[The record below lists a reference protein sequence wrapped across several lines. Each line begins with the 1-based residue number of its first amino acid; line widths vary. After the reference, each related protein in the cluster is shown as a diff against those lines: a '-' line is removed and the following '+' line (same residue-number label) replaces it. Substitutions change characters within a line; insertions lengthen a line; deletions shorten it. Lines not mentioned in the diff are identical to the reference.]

1 MSDEENSI
9 IIYKVDNRPELKIRV
24 TGDTVWMNQ
33 AQIADLFGVNTPA
46 VAKHI
51 KNVFLAK
58 ELAQNRTVSKMEIVQ
73 KEGKRQVRR
82 VVDFYNLDM
91 IISVGYRVN
100 SSRAT
105 QFRVWATEKL
115 KELMIKGYAI
125 HEQRLKAYEAK
136 VKELEQAK
144 RIFAQAL
151 ESRRTEG
158 YEKDLLNI
166 ITDYLDT
173 WIVLNQFDA
182 GKVEIDHVSQKE
194 ARYLG
199 YEDVKKTIESFKQR
213 LKGNKTASDLFGKEV
228 GSKLEAIIG
237 NIRQSLNG
245 REIYPSIEEK
255 AAHLFYFVIK
265 DHPFVDGN
273 KRIGSLLLLLFL
285 IENHCL
291 YNKRGD
297 RVINDSALTALALLV
312 AESKPE
318 QKDTMV
324 RLVANLIG
332 RK

>member
-1 MSDEENSI
+1 MSTEENSI
-9 IIYKVDNRPELKIRV
+9 IIYKVNDKPELKIKFSGE
-24 TGDTVWMNQ
+24 TIWMSQ
-33 AQIADLFGVNTPA
+33 SQIADLFGVNIPA
-46 VAKHI
+46 ITKHI
-51 KNVFLAK
+51 KNIYSAR
-58 ELAQNRTVSKMEIVQ
+58 ELVQNRTVSKMEIVQ
-73 KEGKRQVRR
+73 NEGKRQVKRA
-82 VVDFYNLDM
+82 VDFYNLDM

-115 KELMIKGYAI
+115 KELMLKGYAL

-136 VKELEQAK
+136 VRELEQAK
-144 RIFAQAL
+144 RIFSQAL

-158 YEKDLLNI
+158 YEKELLNI

-173 WIVLNQFDA
+173 WIVLNQYDA
-182 GKVEIDHVSQKE
+182 GKIDTDSTNSKE
-194 ARYLG
+194 AKYLD
-199 YEDVKKTIESFKQR
+199 YDDVKKTIDRFKLR
-213 LKGNKTASDLFGKEV
+213 LMAGKSASDLFGKEV
-228 GSKLEAIIG
+228 GNKLEAILG
-237 NIRQSLNG
+237 NVRQSLHG

-255 AAHLFYFVIK
+255 AAHLFYFLIK

-273 KRIGSLLLLLFL
+273 KRIGALLLLLFL
-285 IENHCL
+285 IENRCL

-324 RLVANLIG
+324 KLVTNLIS
-332 RK
+332 KK